1 MTPELKKTIK
11 TRIST
16 LTKKRDEI
24 NAYLNTPTT
33 NESAYTHRM
42 LLTQLAEL
50 SMRIEMLEARLS

>member
-1 MTPELKKTIK
+1 MTPELKKAIK

-16 LTKKRDEI
+16 LTKKRDET

-33 NESAYTHRM
+33 NEPASAHRL